1 MNRIFLAI
9 LISAGLTGCV
19 SYPVSVDT
27 DGIYNNSN
35 PAFSPQMLASLKALR
50 GKSAQIENFRMEND
64 LAPHAKCAALL
75 ANNVILLPPKGKSF
89 EQYIHDALVDELSL
103 VNAVTPQSP
112 VKISGTVNEIALL
125 DSPVSG
131 MCLWKIGYKLSSSN
145 GRSLQINE
153 QSPIRILE
161 GQRPTIPQVVNT
173 LVAHFEEAV
182 RKVMIK
188 TITHHDF
195 LRLFDPK

>member
-1 MNRIFLAI
+1 MRTFLAI

-19 SYPVSVDT
+19 SYPASVDT

-50 GKSAQIENFRMEND
+50 GKSAQIENFRMESG
-64 LAPHAKCAALL
+64 
-75 ANNVILLPPKGKSF
+75 LLPPKGKSF
-89 EQYIHDALVDELSL
+89 EQYIHDAFVDEISL
-103 VNAVTPQSP
+103 VNAAAPESER
-112 VKISGTVNEIALL
+112 KISGTVNEIALI

-173 LVAHFEEAV
+173 LVGHFESAV
-182 RKVMIK
+182 NKVMIK
-188 TITHHDF
+188 TITHPEF
-195 LRLFDPK
+195 LRLFDSK

>member
-1 MNRIFLAI
+1 MRTFLAI

-19 SYPVSVDT
+19 SYPASVDT

-50 GKSAQIENFRMEND
+50 GKSAQIENFRMESG
-64 LAPHAKCAALL
+64 LVPHAKCAALL
-75 ANNVILLPPKGKSF
+75 ASNVSLLPPKGKSF
-89 EQYIHDALVDELSL
+89 EQYIHDAFVDEISL
-103 VNAVTPQSP
+103 VNAAAPESER
-112 VKISGTVNEIALL
+112 KISGTVNEIALI

-173 LVAHFEEAV
+173 LVGHFESAV
-182 RKVMIK
+182 NKVMIK
-188 TITHHDF
+188 TITHPEF
-195 LRLFDPK
+195 LRLFDSK